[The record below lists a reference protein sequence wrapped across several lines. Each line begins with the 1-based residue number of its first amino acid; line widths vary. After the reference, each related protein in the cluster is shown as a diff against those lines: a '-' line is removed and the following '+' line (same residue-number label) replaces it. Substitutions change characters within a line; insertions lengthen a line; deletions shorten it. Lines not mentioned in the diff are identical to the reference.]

1 MIVFGVLFAVAALI
15 FALMVWCQWHSL
27 KMAIDVVDAA
37 ADFLFKTK
45 RIIAVPVMYFFMTVI
60 CVVTWLGAVMCIN
73 TMGEITADT
82 SLVPQLRV
90 TTKTEAQEKLFVY
103 LFLFMFLGIL
113 WILQFIQAKTS
124 FIAMVS
130 ATTYYFNSNKDHDG
144 EAEVGFG
151 FRLAYAVHAGSLAF
165 GSLII
170 AIIQFIRIIV
180 VSVMQQAQR
189 AGGDNVAV
197 RVTIA
202 VANCC
207 LKCVEKICDY
217 INSNA
222 YAYMAVSGESF
233 CSSAWNGLLLNM
245 KHGAKY
251 AFAKFLA
258 EMFIA
263 LGKVSIV
270 VLNVFSCYMIM
281 KHITMD
287 LDEISSPIAPLVI
300 VGVVTYISASTFLC
314 LFDESVL
321 ALLTCL
327 AIDLD
332 LNGEPKFGPP
342 TFHDG
347 LAKFEAAP
355 KKNAI
360 QDGGW
365 EKTNEVA

>member
-1 MIVFGVLFAVAALI
+1 MFAVFALL
-15 FALMVWCQWHSL
+15 FGLMVWCQWNAL
-27 KMAIDVVDAA
+27 KMAIDVIDAS

-45 RIIAVPVMYFFMTVI
+45 RIIAVPVMYFFLTVM
-60 CVVTWLGAVMCIN
+60 CVVVWLGAIMCIN
-73 TMGEITADT
+73 SMGTITADT
-82 SLVPQLRV
+82 ALVPQMRSAD
-90 TTKTEAQEKLFVY
+90 KNASEEKLFAY
-103 LFLFMFLGIL
+103 LFLFMFFGIL

-130 ATTYYFNSNKDHDG
+130 ATTYYFNSNKDHEG

-170 AIIQFIRIIV
+170 AIIQFIRICIV
-180 VSVMQQAQR
+180 TVMQQAER
-189 AGGDNVAV
+189 ASGENAGVKIV
-197 RVTIA
+197 IA
-202 VANCC
+202 CANCC
-207 LKCVEKICDY
+207 LKCIEKICDY
-217 INSNA
+217 INSCA

-233 CSSAWNGLLLNM
+233 CTSAWNGLLLNM

-251 AFAKFLA
+251 AFSQYLAK
-258 EMFIA
+258 MFIA

-281 KHITMD
+281 KHITKD
-287 LDEISSPIAPLVI
+287 LGEISSPAAPLVI

-321 ALLTCL
+321 ALMTCL
-327 AIDLD
+327 AIDID

-347 LAKFEAAP
+347 LNRFEAAP
-355 KKNAI
+355 QKNAI
-360 QDGGW
+360 ADGGW
-365 EKTNEVA
+365 DKQGNEVA